1 MKLFGWLLL
10 LVGAT
15 TAHYINELGSY
26 IATAIFQLAL
36 REPRIMDCVFIDM
49 NRKQS
54 HSVVITGLVQQPD
67 LSHVVKYVLDREYG
81 GDPFAFPQY
90 PALVLIDAGNS
101 VVRDGDVP
109 RNIRR
114 IIGNFKP
121 HTKLLVL
128 IDVTA
133 KKYFDFWSVQLSGLC
148 FCKVAFLGLDE
159 EIILRNTMKGTIWK
173 AWNSFPSLDDLFM
186 SNTRNMGKRPVVY
199 STTTPFQPSNK
210 KLLEEFDVN
219 VRWIEETAQ
228 YLNTTAWHYV
238 NKRRNLSTVSH
249 SGWNWIDDYGIDIM
263 VNRAF
268 YIGSFD
274 ESSTVFS
281 TIPETLVVLVPI
293 GRQFNVIELFLA
305 PFTTAAWITLLAVVA
320 TVELQL
326 LDAGMKLKI
335 RFAYGIEPVLER
347 VFKESL
353 VDRTESLFEM
363 DGINAYGAGRAVSE
377 LYLSIF
383 YFNVKLQRTTYVI
396 LDETFGMRV
405 AAFMTSFRNPLKE
418 IFEYTHQVLVES
430 GLHDLYIKQSQAK
443 VWTIKKRYT
452 PTKLVFPED
461 DMLGIE
467 DLLPAW
473 IALGAGLICGSFA
486 IVVEFLLVLDSSTLM
501 FDPDEDEDEFFFHGM
516 KQTHRDITKRVKKKL
531 AMEYDSVFDAEANN
545 EDIFRGCTQP
555 LVTSVMDGYNC
566 SVFVYGATGAGK
578 TFTMLGSDEC
588 PGITFLTMRELF
600 RQIETLSGTRKFDIG
615 ISYLEVYNE
624 LVMNLLTKTGPLKLR
639 EDSHGVVVSG
649 LVLKQIHNAEELLEL
664 LALGNQNRTQHPT
677 DANAESSRSH
687 AIFQVH
693 IRMVDKTTGQK
704 KTVKLSMID
713 LAGSERAAS
722 TKGIGI
728 RFKEGAN
735 INKSLL
741 ALGNCIN
748 KLADGLKH
756 IPYRD
761 SNLTRILKDS
771 LGGNCQTVMIANVS
785 PSSLTYEDTYNT
797 LKYASRAKKIR
808 TTLRQN
814 IVPTNVPKEY
824 LVKKVN
830 EQAAEIDRLKAKL
843 KELEELAKAKVAS
856 PPAAGKFGM
865 PDAVLLNTWR
875 SRIDNCYAIVK
886 KAQEH
891 YFNLQSKEKV
901 LNLRSKLKEQAEI
914 IKKIVTLDGKHLNE
928 VSVETTN
935 NTL

>member
-54 HSVVITGLVQQPD
+54 RSVVITGLVQQPD

-101 VVRDGDVP
+101 GVVRDGDVP

-210 KLLEEFDVN
+210 TLLEEFDVN

-320 TVELQL
+320 TVELVSLAAPTVFRNDPILLVICGLERFNLHRANRREKVILLSLIIFFFLVLNAYETKIISMMTSKPLIPTVRTFQQL

-396 LDETFGMRV
+396 LDETLGMRV

-452 PTKLVFPED
+452 PTELVFPED

-486 IVVEFLLVLDSSTLM
+486 IAVEFLLVCL
-501 FDPDEDEDEFFFHGM
+501 
-516 KQTHRDITKRVKKKL
+516 KKL
-531 AMEYDSVFDAEANN
+531 TLLSNCRMHSFKQLKFKVF
-545 EDIFRGCTQP
+545 
-555 LVTSVMDGYNC
+555 
-566 SVFVYGATGAGK
+566 
-578 TFTMLGSDEC
+578 
-588 PGITFLTMRELF
+588 
-600 RQIETLSGTRKFDIG
+600 
-615 ISYLEVYNE
+615 
-624 LVMNLLTKTGPLKLR
+624 
-639 EDSHGVVVSG
+639 
-649 LVLKQIHNAEELLEL
+649 
-664 LALGNQNRTQHPT
+664 
-677 DANAESSRSH
+677 
-687 AIFQVH
+687 
-693 IRMVDKTTGQK
+693 QK
-704 KTVKLSMID
+704 
-713 LAGSERAAS
+713 
-722 TKGIGI
+722 
-728 RFKEGAN
+728 
-735 INKSLL
+735 
-741 ALGNCIN
+741 
-748 KLADGLKH
+748 
-756 IPYRD
+756 
-761 SNLTRILKDS
+761 
-771 LGGNCQTVMIANVS
+771 
-785 PSSLTYEDTYNT
+785 
-797 LKYASRAKKIR
+797 
-808 TTLRQN
+808 
-814 IVPTNVPKEY
+814 
-824 LVKKVN
+824 
-830 EQAAEIDRLKAKL
+830 
-843 KELEELAKAKVAS
+843 
-856 PPAAGKFGM
+856 
-865 PDAVLLNTWR
+865 
-875 SRIDNCYAIVK
+875 
-886 KAQEH
+886 
-891 YFNLQSKEKV
+891 
-901 LNLRSKLKEQAEI
+901 
-914 IKKIVTLDGKHLNE
+914 
-928 VSVETTN
+928 
-935 NTL
+935 